1 MYGNLD
7 EKQLPIFFESLLLM
21 ALALPALLKLT
32 EWEIMSSDVRNI
44 KSGSPGMINFAMFSD
59 IRYLYHSRVS
69 FNIVKGTTESR
80 VECSLS
86 K

>member
-32 EWEIMSSDVRNI
+32 EWEIMPSDVRNI
-44 KSGSPGMINFAMFSD
+44 KSGSPGMINFAMFST
-59 IRYLYHSRVS
+59 RL
-69 FNIVKGTTESR
+69 
-80 VECSLS
+80 LPMLLLPQ
-86 K
+86 